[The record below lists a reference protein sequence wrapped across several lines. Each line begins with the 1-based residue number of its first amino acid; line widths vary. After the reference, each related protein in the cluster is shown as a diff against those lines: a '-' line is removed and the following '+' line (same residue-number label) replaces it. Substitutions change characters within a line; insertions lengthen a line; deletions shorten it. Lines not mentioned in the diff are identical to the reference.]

1 MDNDCSYEEM
11 CNILKLYLQ
20 YHDKYI
26 KIYGEKTIV
35 IINVGNWYEIYA
47 VINDELN
54 IHEGPDLN
62 EISDILN
69 IQIARRNKKIKE
81 INYDNYLMAGF
92 PDHAYI
98 KYRNILLNNNF
109 TIVKVDQ
116 TTPPPNPER
125 EVTEI
130 ISPSTVIDS
139 YNKSDTNNLVSLY
152 INTYPAINNH
162 KIYSE
167 PLDYILV

>member
-81 INYDNYLMAGF
+81 INYD
-92 PDHAYI
+92 
-98 KYRNILLNNNF
+98 
-109 TIVKVDQ
+109 T
-116 TTPPPNPER
+116 
-125 EVTEI
+125 
-130 ISPSTVIDS
+130 
-139 YNKSDTNNLVSLY
+139 
-152 INTYPAINNH
+152 
-162 KIYSE
+162 
-167 PLDYILV
+167 YILKGILCNSLRESIIIVICLRKSYVIP